1 MKKNTS
7 KEPVAENELD
17 HDAVQYGDLLSKIA
31 EQPNKI
37 FCDSELDDYR

>member
-7 KEPVAENELD
+7 KNPRAESQVD
-17 HDAVQYGDLLSKIA
+17 PAMVQYGDLLSKIA